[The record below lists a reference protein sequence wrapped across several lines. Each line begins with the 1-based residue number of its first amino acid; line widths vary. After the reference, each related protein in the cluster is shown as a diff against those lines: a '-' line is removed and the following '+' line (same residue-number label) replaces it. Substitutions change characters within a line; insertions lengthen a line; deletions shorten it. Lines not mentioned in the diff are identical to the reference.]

1 MIRTII
7 NGRCHFH
14 SDAKSL
20 RCALPR
26 GGGPPFAHDLG
37 SGLLDLQGDSA
48 GLKIGVSLSSSGRC
62 DC

>member
-48 GLKIGVSLSSSGRC
+48 GL
-62 DC
+62 